1 MRLLGTRLSEVHRFT
16 LPTTHTVLKKQPNI
30 ICVIASFKLFPPPP
44 SLIIHLLICFVQYIK
59 LLMVITG
66 AMAIKP

>member
-30 ICVIASFKLFPPPP
+30 ICVIASFKLFPPLHP
-44 SLIIHLLICFVQYIK
+44 
-59 LLMVITG
+59 
-66 AMAIKP
+66 

>member
-30 ICVIASFKLFPPPP
+30 ICVIASFKLFPPP
-44 SLIIHLLICFVQYIK
+44 SILNYSFAHMLCAVHKIVDGNHR
-59 LLMVITG
+59 G
-66 AMAIKP
+66 NGH